1 MQQTL
6 NSAAKTETG
15 LDLYTKVARE
25 SSSVVI
31 SQYSTSFGWATNLL
45 PEPVRGKIKDIYALV
60 RVADEIVDGSA
71 AAANGAQKINVRKQ
85 LDDLEG
91 EVYAAMK
98 VGFSTNLVVHAF
110 ALTANE
116 VGITKAIIEPF
127 FTSMRMD
134 ITKAKHTPKSF
145 KDYVYGSAEVV
156 GLMCLRAFIAGRES
170 QYSPAEKEALDQ
182 GALALGAA
190 FQKINFLRDLKA
202 DFKGMGRS
210 YFPGIDLTRFDL
222 ESKRKIEDNIDID
235 FKAGFEGIKQL
246 PHAVRLGMYVA
257 YVYYYALFKKI
268 KNTPPERVM
277 NQRIRIRNRQKLS
290 ILAYSY
296 VKHQLKL
303 I

>member
-1 MQQTL
+1 VQQSQT
-6 NSAAKTETG
+6 KTQEAPTG
-15 LDLYTKVARE
+15 IDLYTKVAHE

-71 AAANGAQKINVRKQ
+71 AAANGAQKINIRKQ

-116 VGITKAIIEPF
+116 AGITKAIIEPF

-134 ITKAKHTPKSF
+134 ITKAKHTPKTF

-190 FQKINFLRDLKA
+190 FQKINFLRDLEA
-202 DFKGMGRS
+202 DFRALGRS
-210 YFPGIDLTRFDL
+210 YFPGVTVETFNEEQKQFLVDDIAADLIVAANSIPL
-222 ESKRKIEDNIDID
+222 
-235 FKAGFEGIKQL
+235 L
-246 PHAVRLGMYVA
+246 PKDVRPAVSAAQFLFQELTTKVA
-257 YVYYYALFKKI
+257 A
-268 KNTPPERVM
+268 TPAEVLIST
-277 NQRIRIRNRQKLS
+277 RIRVSNPRKLA
-290 ILAYSY
+290 LVAKALLG
-296 VKHQLKL
+296 VTPK
-303 I
+303 

>member
-1 MQQTL
+1 MQQSPNTTQ
-6 NSAAKTETG
+6 APETG
-15 LDLYTKVARE
+15 LDLYTRVARE
-25 SSSVVI
+25 SAGVVI

-45 PEPVRGKIKDIYALV
+45 PEGVRSKIKDIYALV

-71 AAANGAQKINVRKQ
+71 AAANGAQKINIRKQ
-85 LDDLEG
+85 LDALEG

-134 ITKAKHTPKSF
+134 ITKAKHTPKTF

-170 QYSPAEKEALDQ
+170 QYSPAEKDALNN

-190 FQKINFLRDLKA
+190 FQKINFLRDLEA
-202 DFKGMGRS
+202 DFRALGRS
-210 YFPGIDLTRFDL
+210 YFPGVTVETFNEEQKQFLVADIAADLIVAANSIRL
-222 ESKRKIEDNIDID
+222 
-235 FKAGFEGIKQL
+235 L
-246 PHAVRLGMYVA
+246 PKDVRPAVSAAQFLFQELTTKVA
-257 YVYYYALFKKI
+257 A
-268 KNTPPERVM
+268 TPAEVLIST
-277 NQRIRIRNRQKLS
+277 RIRVSNPRKLV
-290 ILAYSY
+290 LVAKALLG
-296 VKHQLKL
+296 VTPK
-303 I
+303 

>member
-1 MQQTL
+1 VNNTQNL
-6 NSAAKTETG
+6 ETG
-15 LDLYTKVARE
+15 IDLYNKAARE
-25 SSSVVI
+25 SASVVI

-71 AAANGAQKINVRKQ
+71 AAANGAQKINIRKQ
-85 LDDLEG
+85 LDALEG

-134 ITKAKHTPKSF
+134 ITKAKHTPKTF

-190 FQKINFLRDLKA
+190 FQKINFLRDLEA
-202 DFKGMGRS
+202 DFRALGRS
-210 YFPGIDLTRFDL
+210 YFPSVTVETFNEEQKQFLVADIAADLIVAANSIRL
-222 ESKRKIEDNIDID
+222 
-235 FKAGFEGIKQL
+235 L
-246 PHAVRLGMYVA
+246 PKDVRPAVSAAQFLFQELTTKVA
-257 YVYYYALFKKI
+257 A
-268 KNTPPERVM
+268 TPANVLITT
-277 NQRIRIRNRQKLS
+277 RIRVSNPRKLV
-290 ILAYSY
+290 LVAKALLG
-296 VKHQLKL
+296 VTPK
-303 I
+303 

>member
-1 MQQTL
+1 VNNTL
-6 NSAAKTETG
+6 SPETG

-71 AAANGAQKINVRKQ
+71 AAANGAQKINIRKQ
-85 LDDLEG
+85 LDALEG

-134 ITKAKHTPKSF
+134 ITKAKHTPKTF

-156 GLMCLRAFIAGRES
+156 GLMCLRAFISGRES
-170 QYSPAEKEALDQ
+170 QYSPAEKDALNN

-190 FQKINFLRDLKA
+190 FQKINFLRDLEA
-202 DFKGMGRS
+202 DFRALGRS
-210 YFPGIDLTRFDL
+210 YFPGVTVETFNEEQKQFLVADIAADLIVAANSIRLLPKDVRPAVSAAHFLFQELTT
-222 ESKRKIEDNIDID
+222 KVAAT
-235 FKAGFEGIKQL
+235 KASVLI
-246 PHAVRLGMYVA
+246 
-257 YVYYYALFKKI
+257 
-268 KNTPPERVM
+268 TT
-277 NQRIRIRNRQKLS
+277 RIRVSNPRKLV
-290 ILAYSY
+290 LVAKALLG
-296 VKHQLKL
+296 VTPK
-303 I
+303 

>member
-1 MQQTL
+1 VVQQSQTTTQE
-6 NSAAKTETG
+6 APTG
-15 LDLYTKVARE
+15 IDLYTKVARE

-71 AAANGAQKINVRKQ
+71 AAANGAQKINIRKQ

-116 VGITKAIIEPF
+116 AGITKAIIEPF

-134 ITKAKHTPKSF
+134 ITKAKHTPKTF

-190 FQKINFLRDLKA
+190 FQKINFLRDLEA
-202 DFKGMGRS
+202 DFRALGRS
-210 YFPGIDLTRFDL
+210 YFPGVTVETFNEEQKQFLVDDIAADLIVAANSIPL
-222 ESKRKIEDNIDID
+222 
-235 FKAGFEGIKQL
+235 L
-246 PHAVRLGMYVA
+246 PKDVRPAVSAAQFLFQELTTKVA
-257 YVYYYALFKKI
+257 A
-268 KNTPPERVM
+268 TPAEVLIST
-277 NQRIRIRNRQKLS
+277 RIRVSNPRKLA
-290 ILAYSY
+290 LVAKALLG
-296 VKHQLKL
+296 VTPK
-303 I
+303 

>member
-1 MQQTL
+1 VNNTL
-6 NSAAKTETG
+6 SPETG

-71 AAANGAQKINVRKQ
+71 AAANGAQKINIRKQ

-116 VGITKAIIEPF
+116 VGITKEIIEPF

-170 QYSPAEKEALDQ
+170 QYSPAEKDALNH

-190 FQKINFLRDLKA
+190 FQKINFLRDLEA
-202 DFKGMGRS
+202 DFRALGRS
-210 YFPGIDLTRFDL
+210 YFPGVTVETFNEEQKEFLVADIAADLIVAANAIRL
-222 ESKRKIEDNIDID
+222 
-235 FKAGFEGIKQL
+235 L
-246 PHAVRLGMYVA
+246 PTDVRPAVSAAQFLFQELTTKVA
-257 YVYYYALFKKI
+257 A
-268 KNTPPERVM
+268 TPAA
-277 NQRIRIRNRQKLS
+277 IGW
-290 ILAYSY
+290 
-296 VKHQLKL
+296 
-303 I
+303 

>member
-1 MQQTL
+1 MQQSPNTTQ
-6 NSAAKTETG
+6 APETG

-31 SQYSTSFGWATNLL
+31 SEYSTSFGWATNLL

-71 AAANGAQKINVRKQ
+71 AAANGAQKINIRKQ
-85 LDDLEG
+85 LDALEG

-116 VGITKAIIEPF
+116 VGITKPIIEPF

-134 ITKAKHTPKSF
+134 ITKAKHTPKTF

-190 FQKINFLRDLKA
+190 FQKINFLRDLEA
-202 DFKGMGRS
+202 DFRALGRS
-210 YFPGIDLTRFDL
+210 YFPGVTVENFNEEQKQFLVADIAADLIVAANSIRL
-222 ESKRKIEDNIDID
+222 
-235 FKAGFEGIKQL
+235 L
-246 PHAVRLGMYVA
+246 PKDVRPAVSAAQFLFQELTTKVA
-257 YVYYYALFKKI
+257 A
-268 KNTPPERVM
+268 TPASVLITT
-277 NQRIRIRNRQKLS
+277 RIRVSNPRKLV
-290 ILAYSY
+290 LVAKALLG
-296 VKHQLKL
+296 VTPN
-303 I
+303 